1 MFLEF
6 YGFKGSSLML
16 VPAYVV
22 GFEFEK
28 RLHRGVNL
36 TTGTSVYVVE
46 DHDEIMYLLRESFPN
61 IKIETTLKPL

>member
-6 YGFKGSSLML
+6 TDLKGSSLML
-16 VPAYVV
+16 NSAYVV

-28 RLHRGVNL
+28 DCTRVNL

-46 DHDEIMYLLRESFPN
+46 DHDEVMYLLRESFPN
-61 IKIETTLKPL
+61 IKIETK